1 MRAARVHAA
10 LAGSFAALPRCV
22 PNSRGLSR
30 RRVLAAAS
38 PQPPPG
44 ASGGDERRYTEL
56 SSASLLRAA
65 AARAG
70 PARFRPEDGAEDGAG
85 DAARDDAADTERVGV
100 LLLNLGGPETLSDV
114 QPFLYNLFADPDII
128 RLPPAAAFL
137 QKPLANFISKAR
149 APKVRP
155 SRGLRT
161 RPAPSACACR
171 ARRKPSRRGA
181 TRRVAPC
188 RRAGLRPRPRGAGV
202 CRPAPVSRRSRAQ
215 DPRTLRQAR

>member
-1 MRAARVHAA
+1 
-10 LAGSFAALPRCV
+10 
-22 PNSRGLSR
+22 
-30 RRVLAAAS
+30 VLAAAS

-70 PARFRPEDGAEDGAG
+70 PARFRPEDAVEDGAG

-149 APKVRP
+149 APKVRTP
-155 SRGLRT
+155 SRALDM

-171 ARRKPSRRGA
+171 ARRIPSRRGA
-181 TRRVAPC
+181 TRRV
-188 RRAGLRPRPRGAGV
+188 
-202 CRPAPVSRRSRAQ
+202 SR
-215 DPRTLRQAR
+215 